1 MADSQNRRPRSR
13 RPRAKPDGNPFQ
25 NQKQTSNSRGVVTDV
40 QQIVGLG
47 RPGFQNRS
55 YPRPRDSKYLLQPP
69 PSFFY
74 LEEKVDPWD
83 AANQAKL
90 LQLENQIGTSPGA
103 IKDLVTKFQQ
113 MREDERREM
122 ESRGLVDRLDTR
134 KALSDAIVF
143 IGTCQTMCP
152 IFERVRRI
160 YENDIKALEREP
172 DGSVTAR
179 RAVKAFSRPAAG
191 QPPALPS
198 DVRPPRVL
206 METLGYLVQEIV
218 PQLPK
223 SQSFLWD
230 RTRSIRQDFTYQH
243 YVGPE
248 AVICNEVIV
257 RIHLLT
263 LHIMA
268 GDPGDYSSQ
277 QEIEQLNKAL
287 QTLDHLYK
295 ESQKNGIENPNEP
308 EFRAYQLLSHL
319 RDPEMDYMVTT
330 LPPHVAQHPFVLLAL
345 ELRALAAS
353 GTRQALIASF
363 FKRVRSPDVP
373 VLFQCLAETHFVSI
387 RLAGIQALYRSLHH
401 RTLRKYSLQ
410 RFEELLGFD
419 QGGSEAFRSYYDLKT
434 EGEFVLLEGFKEPES
449 KKAMA
454 QPCEKFISER
464 LSFDVL
470 AFPGVQARKVGPT
483 DYEIRQFIDKLIA
496 KEPIRQIVI
505 QEHQKALKLKLQQ
518 KRDLEK
524 AKAEAERQQAVAQA
538 ERAAAAKA
546 DAERS
551 AQQAA
556 AAKEEAERAAA
567 ARKAENER
575 AMAMAAAHQLRKKQ
589 RDTFVSQ
596 VASNTLDLLLAAVQ
610 ESTHYD
616 ISLLARAERLY
627 RRSLAKKTLK
637 MLRKEATSVVSRK
650 RRLQEALE
658 AEAMI
663 RQTRPRR
670 VRQNQ
675 PTTIDETHLSQLF
688 RSRSRTSSTPP
699 SPAVVEEPPK
709 PIRPPSPL
717 LFKPKKPVKRTVD
730 VLDVPSLR
738 LKRPTN
744 ERPVERPLQRPRV
757 PAVPKAIQN
766 LRNLISSALK
776 DV

>member
-1 MADSQNRRPRSR
+1 MADTQNRRPRPR
-13 RPRAKPDGNPFQ
+13 RPKAKQDGNPFQ
-25 NQKQTSNSRGVVTDV
+25 RQQTNSARGVVQNV
-40 QQIVGLG
+40 QQILGLG
-47 RPGFQNRS
+47 QQGFRNRN
-55 YPRPRDSKYLLQPP
+55 YPRPAESKFLLPPP
-69 PSFFY
+69 PSFFH

-103 IKDLVTKFQQ
+103 IKDLVTTYQR

-152 IFERVRRI
+152 IFERIRRI

-179 RAVKAFSRPAAG
+179 KAVKAFSRPAAG

-198 DVRPPRVL
+198 DVRHPRVL

-243 YVGPE
+243 YLGPE

-268 GDPGDYSSQ
+268 GDPGEYSSQ

-287 QTLDHLYK
+287 QTLDHLYR
-295 ESQKNGIENPNEP
+295 ESRKHGIDNPCEP

-319 RDPEMDYMVTT
+319 RDPEMDYMVAT
-330 LPPHVAQHPFVLLAL
+330 LPPQVAQHPLVLLAV

-353 GTRQALIASF
+353 ATRQALIASF
-363 FKRVRSPDVP
+363 FKRIRSPDVP
-373 VLFQCLAETHFVSI
+373 VLFQCLAETHFVAI

-401 RTLRKYSLQ
+401 RTSRKYSLQ
-410 RFEELLGFD
+410 RFEEFLGFD

-434 EGEFVLLEGFKEPES
+434 DGEFVLLEGLKEPED
-449 KKAMA
+449 KKAMR
-454 QPCEKFISER
+454 QPCEKFISDR
-464 LSFDVL
+464 LTFDVL
-470 AFPGVQARKVGPT
+470 AFPGVQARKIGPT
-483 DYEIRQFIDKLIA
+483 DYEIRQFIDKMIA
-496 KEPIRQIVI
+496 KEPIRQVVVE
-505 QEHQKALKLKLQQ
+505 EHKKALKAKLQQ
-518 KRDLEK
+518 KRELEQT
-524 AKAEAERQQAVAQA
+524 KAEAQR
-538 ERAAAAKA
+538 
-546 DAERS
+546 
-551 AQQAA
+551 QQAA
-556 AAKEEAERAAA
+556 AEAERAAA
-567 ARKAENER
+567 AEAEAQRVAAQAAAAKAEAER
-575 AMAMAAAHQLRKKQ
+575 VAAAKRAEAERSAAMAAAHQLRQQQ
-589 RDTFVSQ
+589 RDTFVSH
-596 VASNTLDLLLAAVQ
+596 VASNVLDLLLAVVQ
-610 ESTHYD
+610 ENTSND
-616 ISLLARAERLY
+616 VLLLAQAERLN
-627 RRSLAKKTLK
+627 R
-637 MLRKEATSVVSRK
+637 
-650 RRLQEALE
+650 RRLVKKALKKLRTKAMLAVNKKKREKEVLE
-658 AEAMI
+658 ADAVL
-663 RQTRPRR
+663 RQARPRR
-670 VRQNQ
+670 VRQNI
-675 PTTIDETHLSQLF
+675 PSSVNEADLSELF
-688 RSRSRTSSTPP
+688 RIRSHTSSTAS
-699 SPAVVEEPPK
+699 SPAVVEKPPEP
-709 PIRPPSPL
+709 IQPPSPL
-717 LFKPKKPVKRTVD
+717 FFKPKKPVKRTVD

-738 LKRPTN
+738 PKKPTMK
-744 ERPVERPLQRPRV
+744 RPVERPVARPRESS
-757 PAVPKAIQN
+757 VPKAIQN